1 MRAGK
6 TIIRDGEHGDF
17 FGFLISNELNFPFMG
32 SDIFFHGLSMGETCE
47 VKIDIG
53 KELVIRLVDVSNT
66 DEEGYKYVTF
76 EVNSTRSA
84 VRIKDQDA
92 TNLSAV
98 NVIAYA
104 DENDKTEIGANI
116 PGNILKVLVKEGE
129 EVEENQPIAII
140 EAMKME
146 TNILSSMEGKVSK
159 IYVNEGQQVKSGE
172 LIAKLE
178 EL

>member
-1 MRAGK
+1 M
-6 TIIRDGEHGDF
+6 
-17 FGFLISNELNFPFMG
+17 
-32 SDIFFHGLSMGETCE
+32 
-47 VKIDIG
+47 
-53 KELVIRLVDVSNT
+53 
-66 DEEGYKYVTF
+66 
-76 EVNSTRSA
+76 
-84 VRIKDQDA
+84 RIKDQDA